1 MGLLIKNIQTLFL
14 LTFVGFFSYIYLQT
28 IFPVTMVIFLSIIK
42 TLGYTLEF
50 LINSFGHEKES
61 FHH

>member
-1 MGLLIKNIQTLFL
+1 MMGHLIEIVESLLNFCRY
-14 LTFVGFFSYIYLQT
+14 FFIYADE
-28 IFPVTMVIFLSIIK
+28 FSMTMVIFFPIIK
-42 TLGYTLEF
+42 MLGYTLEF

>member
-1 MGLLIKNIQTLFL
+1 M
-14 LTFVGFFSYIYLQT
+14 
-28 IFPVTMVIFLSIIK
+28 TMVIFLSIINM
-42 TLGYTLEF
+42 LGYTLEF